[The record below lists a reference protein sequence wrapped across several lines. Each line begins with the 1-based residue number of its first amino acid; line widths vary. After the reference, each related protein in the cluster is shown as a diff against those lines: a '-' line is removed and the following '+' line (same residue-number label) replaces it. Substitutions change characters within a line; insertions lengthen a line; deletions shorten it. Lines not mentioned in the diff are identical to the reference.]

1 VNLLFLVEGE
11 KTEPKVYRAWLK
23 HLFPDLIFVKLP
35 EEMTSNTCCI
45 ISGYGYPQMV
55 SKPKN
60 SSAPS
65 FLEACLMDIKNFNNV
80 DHFFICIDSDNDSYS
95 KRFNEVQSKIEVLK
109 LDHKIDD
116 SKTEIHLIIQNCC
129 FETWALGNAEISQ
142 KYARIKTST
151 IWLDFQNHYDILLND
166 PENLN
171 SFPAGY
177 PFRTKRNKAKLH
189 KRYLEIYLSEFGLSY
204 RKEDPKLIAE
214 KHYLE
219 SLQTRCKNT
228 EHLPSLRLLFDI
240 WENLY

>member
-23 HLFPDLIFVKLP
+23 HLFPDLIFVNRA
-35 EEMTSNTCCI
+35 EDMMGNTCRI
-45 ISGYGYPQMV
+45 IAGNGYPNMV

-65 FLEACLMDIKNFNNV
+65 RLEACLMDIKNFNNV
-80 DHFFICIDSDNDSYS
+80 YHFFFCVDSEDYSYS
-95 KRFNEVQSKIEVLK
+95 ERFDEVKSKLEILK
-109 LDHKIDD
+109 SDHKIDD

-142 KYARIKTST
+142 KCARIKTST
-151 IWLDFQNHYDILLND
+151 TWSDFQNHYDILLND
-166 PENLN
+166 PENLS
-171 SFPAGY
+171 SFPAGHS
-177 PFRTKRNKAKLH
+177 FRNKATLH
-189 KRYLEIYLSEFGLSY
+189 RRYLVEYLAEFGLSY
-204 RKEDPKLIAE
+204 RKKDPKVVAE

-219 SLQTRCKNT
+219 SLQKRCKNT

-240 WENLY
+240 WENVY

>member
-1 VNLLFLVEGE
+1 MNLLFLVEGE

-23 HLFPDLIFVKLP
+23 HLFPDLIFVNRP
-35 EEMTSNTCCI
+35 EDMMGNTCRI
-45 ISGYGYPQMV
+45 ITGNGYPNMV

-65 FLEACLMDIKNFNNV
+65 RLEACLMDIENFNNV
-80 DHFFICIDSDNDSYS
+80 DHFFICVDSEDYSYS
-95 KRFNEVQSKIEVLK
+95 ERFNEVESKLERLK
-109 LDHKIDD
+109 SGYKIDD

-151 IWLDFQNHYDILLND
+151 TWSDFQNHYDILLND

-171 SFPAGY
+171 SFPPGY
-177 PFRTKRNKAKLH
+177 PFRNKARLH
-189 KRYLEIYLSEFGLSY
+189 KRYLVEYLAEFGLSY
-204 RKEDPKLIAE
+204 RKENPIIVAE

-240 WENLY
+240 WENFYQ

>member
-11 KTEPKVYRAWLK
+11 KTEPKVYKGWLK
-23 HLFPDLIFVKLP
+23 HLFPDLIFVTLP

-45 ISGYGYPQMV
+45 IAGHGYPNMV

-65 FLEACLMDIKNFNNV
+65 RLEACLMDIKNFNNV
-80 DHFFICIDSDNDSYS
+80 DHFFICVDSENDSYS
-95 KRFNEVQSKIEVLK
+95 ERFNEVRSKLEILK

-151 IWLDFQNHYDILLND
+151 TWSDFQNHYDILLND
-166 PENLN
+166 PENLSN
-171 SFPAGY
+171 FPAGY
-177 PFRTKRNKAKLH
+177 PFRNKARLH
-189 KRYLEIYLSEFGLSY
+189 KRYLVEYLAEFGLSY
-204 RKEDPKLIAE
+204 RKENPIIVAE

-219 SLQTRCKNT
+219 SLQKRCKNT

-240 WENLY
+240 WENFY

>member
-1 VNLLFLVEGE
+1 MNLLFLVEGE

-23 HLFPDLIFVKLP
+23 HLFPDLIFVNRP
-35 EEMTSNTCCI
+35 EDMTGNCCRI
-45 ISGYGYPQMV
+45 IAGNGYPNMV

-65 FLEACLMDIKNFNNV
+65 RLEACLMDIKNFSNV
-80 DHFFICIDSDNDSYS
+80 DHFFICVDSEDYSYS
-95 KRFNEVQSKIEVLK
+95 ERFNEVQSILEILK
-109 LDHKIDD
+109 SDHKRDD

-151 IWLDFQNHYDILLND
+151 TWSDFQNHYDILLND
-166 PENLN
+166 PENLS
-171 SFPAGY
+171 SFPSGY
-177 PFRTKRNKAKLH
+177 PFRNKAILH
-189 KRYLEIYLSEFGLSY
+189 KRYLVEYLAEFGLSY
-204 RKEDPKLIAE
+204 RKENPIIVAE

-219 SLQTRCKNT
+219 SLQKRCKNT

-240 WENLY
+240 WENFY

>member
-11 KTEPKVYRAWLK
+11 KTEPKVYKAWLK
-23 HLFPDLIFVKLP
+23 HLFPDLIFVNRP
-35 EEMTSNTCCI
+35 EDMIGNSCRI
-45 ISGYGYPQMV
+45 ITGNGYPNMV
-55 SKPKN
+55 SQPKN

-65 FLEACLMDIKNFNNV
+65 RLEACLMDIENFNNV
-80 DHFFICIDSDNDSYS
+80 DHFFICVHSEDYSYS
-95 KRFNEVQSKIEVLK
+95 ERFDEVKSKLEILK
-109 LDHKIDD
+109 SDHEIDD
-116 SKTEIHLIIQNCC
+116 SRTKIHLIIQNCC

-151 IWLDFQNHYDILLND
+151 TWSDFQNHYDILLND

-177 PFRTKRNKAKLH
+177 PFRNKARLH
-189 KRYLEIYLSEFGLSY
+189 KRYLVEYLAEFGLSY
-204 RKEDPKLIAE
+204 RKENPIIVAE

-219 SLQTRCKNT
+219 SLQKRCKNT

-240 WENLY
+240 WENLC